1 MSMTLPRRRFLHLA
15 ASLAAL
21 PTATRLASAQGY
33 PSRPIRWIV
42 GFPAGGATDTVTRV
56 MGNWLS
62 ERLGQ
67 PVVIENRPGAAT
79 NLAAQAALSSPP
91 DGHTLLLA
99 LPTNAINA
107 TLYESLP
114 FNFLHDSAP
123 VAGFVELP
131 LLLVVNPS
139 LPVKTVA
146 EFIAYAKANPDQ
158 INLASFGTG
167 TISHL
172 AGELFK
178 MTTGTKM
185 VHVPYRGGPV
195 VMTDL
200 IAGRVQAAI
209 DASPNVMAHIRSGA
223 VRAVGVLPRTR
234 MAALP
239 DVPSISETLPDYD
252 VSTWSG
258 AVVPKGTPADIID
271 RLAREIRAG
280 LNDPRLTARLT
291 DLGGTPTV
299 MGPAELGALI
309 ARETERWAKVI
320 KTAGVKPE

>member
-1 MSMTLPRRRFLHLA
+1 
-15 ASLAAL
+15 
-21 PTATRLASAQGY
+21 
-33 PSRPIRWIV
+33 
-42 GFPAGGATDTVTRV
+42 
-56 MGNWLS
+56 
-62 ERLGQ
+62 
-67 PVVIENRPGAAT
+67 
-79 NLAAQAALSSPP
+79 
-91 DGHTLLLA
+91 
-99 LPTNAINA
+99 
-107 TLYESLP
+107 
-114 FNFLHDSAP
+114 
-123 VAGFVELP
+123 
-131 LLLVVNPS
+131 
-139 LPVKTVA
+139 
-146 EFIAYAKANPDQ
+146 
-158 INLASFGTG
+158 
-167 TISHL
+167 
-172 AGELFK
+172 
-178 MTTGTKM
+178 
-185 VHVPYRGGPV
+185 GPV

-271 RLAREIRAG
+271 RLRPAISAG
-280 LNDPRLTARLT
+280 LHHPRLT

-309 ARETERWAKVI
+309 ARDTERWAKVI

>member
-1 MSMTLPRRRFLHLA
+1 
-15 ASLAAL
+15 
-21 PTATRLASAQGY
+21 
-33 PSRPIRWIV
+33 
-42 GFPAGGATDTVTRV
+42 
-56 MGNWLS
+56 
-62 ERLGQ
+62 
-67 PVVIENRPGAAT
+67 
-79 NLAAQAALSSPP
+79 
-91 DGHTLLLA
+91 
-99 LPTNAINA
+99 TNAINA

-200 IAGRVQAAI
+200 IARGGQAAN
-209 DASPNVMAHIRSGA
+209 DGSPKEMGHIGSGA
-223 VRAVGVLPRTR
+223 VRALGVMARTR
-234 MAALP
+234 MAAP
-239 DVPSISETLPDYD
+239 PQ
-252 VSTWSG
+252 
-258 AVVPKGTPADIID
+258 
-271 RLAREIRAG
+271 
-280 LNDPRLTARLT
+280 
-291 DLGGTPTV
+291 
-299 MGPAELGALI
+299 GP
-309 ARETERWAKVI
+309 
-320 KTAGVKPE
+320 

>member
-1 MSMTLPRRRFLHLA
+1 MTLPRRRFLHLA
-15 ASLAAL
+15 AALAAL
-21 PTATRLASAQGY
+21 PATRFARAQSY
-33 PSRPIRWIV
+33 PSRPVRWIV
-42 GFPAGGATDTVTRV
+42 GFPAGGATDAVTRI

-67 PVVIENRPGAAT
+67 PVVIDNRPGAAT
-79 NLAAQAALSSPP
+79 NLAAQAALSAPP

-114 FNFLHDSAP
+114 FNFLRDSEP
-123 VAGFVELP
+123 VCGFVELP
-131 LLLVVNPS
+131 LLLVANPS
-139 LPVKTVA
+139 LPAKSVA
-146 EFIAYAKANPDQ
+146 EFVAYAKANPDQ
-158 INLASFGTG
+158 VNLASFGTG

-178 MTTGTKM
+178 MTTGARM

-223 VRAVGVLPRTR
+223 VRAIGVLPRTR
-234 MAALP
+234 MPTLP
-239 DVPSISETLPDYD
+239 DVPSISETLPAYD

-258 AVVPKGTPADIID
+258 VVVPKGTPADIVE
-271 RLAREIRAG
+271 RLAREISAG
-280 LNDPRLTARLT
+280 LADSRLTARLT
-291 DLGGTPTV
+291 DLGGVPTP
-299 MGPAELGALI
+299 MGSAEFGALI
-309 ARETERWAKVI
+309 ARDTERWARVTKS
-320 KTAGVKPE
+320 AGVKPE

>member
-1 MSMTLPRRRFLHLA
+1 MTLPRRRFFHLA
-15 ASLAAL
+15 AAVAAL
-21 PTATRLASAQGY
+21 PAAPRFARAQNY

-42 GFPAGGATDTVTRV
+42 GFPAGGATDTVTRL

-79 NLAAQAALSSPP
+79 NLAAQAALSSVP

-107 TLYESLP
+107 ALYETLP
-114 FNFLHDSAP
+114 FNFLKDSAP
-123 VAGFVELP
+123 VCGFVELP

-146 EFIAYAKANPDQ
+146 EFIAYAKANPGQ

-172 AGELFK
+172 AGELLK
-178 MTTGTKM
+178 MTTGVKI

-209 DASPNVMAHIRSGA
+209 EASPNVMAHIRSGA
-223 VRAVGVLPRTR
+223 VRAIGVLPRTR
-234 MAALP
+234 MATLP
-239 DVPSISETLPDYD
+239 DVPSISETLPEYD
-252 VSTWSG
+252 VRTWSG
-258 AVVPKGTPADIID
+258 VVVPKGTPADIIE
-271 RLAREIRAG
+271 RLAREISAG
-280 LNDPRLTARLT
+280 LSDSRLTARLT

-299 MGPAELGALI
+299 MGSPEFGALI
-309 ARETERWAKVI
+309 ARDTERWARVI

>member
-1 MSMTLPRRRFLHLA
+1 VTLTRRRFLRLA
-15 ASLAAL
+15 AALAVL
-21 PTATRLASAQGY
+21 PTESRRARAQSY
-33 PSRPIRWIV
+33 PSRPVRWIV
-42 GFPAGGATDTVTRV
+42 GFPAGGATDTVTRI

-114 FNFLHDSAP
+114 FNFLRDSAP

-146 EFIAYAKANPDQ
+146 EFVAYAKTNPDR

-185 VHVPYRGGPV
+185 VHVPYRGGPA

-209 DASPNVMAHIRSGA
+209 DASPNVMAHIGSGA

-234 MAALP
+234 MPALP
-239 DVPSISETLPDYD
+239 EVPSISETVAGYD

-258 AVVPKGTPADIID
+258 AVVPKGTPADIIA
-271 RLAREIRAG
+271 RLAREISAG
-280 LNDPRLTARLT
+280 LADSRLTARLT
-291 DLGGTPTV
+291 DLGGVPTP
-299 MGPAELGALI
+299 MGSAEFGALI
-309 ARETERWAKVI
+309 ARDTERWAKVI